1 MIQPGRG
8 RQILLFGMLALVCG
22 VLLLALSSG
31 GPATAFGWLLVAG
44 GALCVPVSLLSRKK
58 GQG

>member
-22 VLLLALSSG
+22 ALLLALSAK
-31 GPATAFGWLLVAG
+31 GPAGAVGLLLVAG
-44 GALCVPVSLLSRKK
+44 GVLCVPMALISKRNR
-58 GQG
+58 